1 MYVLQKWM
9 CSVTS
14 SCMEEMQQVTQQ
26 LSAAI
31 TAVSARYERTLP
43 SLEADT
49 CRYEEEVNEYLK
61 EMGFIL

>member
-1 MYVLQKWM
+1 MVVEKKWM
-9 CSVTS
+9 RSILS
-14 SCMEEMQQVTQQ
+14 ACMEEMQQVTQQ

-31 TAVSARYERTLP
+31 AAVSARYERTLP

-49 CRYEEEVNEYLK
+49 CRYEDEVNGYLK